1 MTKSDKVLFDI
12 MCAEFEEGKG
22 FSSQQIFKLID
33 IVRMQEM
40 ELELL
45 RSQSERSNSIANY
58 YESKYNE
65 LLQKEKIAQ

>member
-12 MCAEFEEGKG
+12 ICTGFEAGKDL
-22 FSSQQIFKLID
+22 SSQQIFKLID